1 MYAPTPRPKPSSR
14 PTSAPC
20 CGRWRPPSH
29 RRPSSCG
36 PSTNTGSGSSQSCA
50 GCGRY
55 PASVPSLLSSI
66 AMSGATSSASCIP
79 PLGARCVLFSPSVI
93 PVYSSVASLR
103 LVDNEAVSWAVWNT
117 RDWHGTPCA
126 GGSAQRRRDLREARY
141 IADRSLLLALW
152 LPHPDWTNPT
162 LALATGRSLAW
173 VKQWKA
179 RCGAEPHPAEA
190 VWGRS
195 RLHPPA
201 APCAPVVIERILQIR
216 DDPPEGLRRPPGPR
230 AILY

>member
-1 MYAPTPRPKPSSR
+1 MRPSERLPGDLGHAGA
-14 PTSAPC
+14 SAT
-20 CGRWRPPSH
+20 RPP
-29 RRPSSCG
+29 RDGLRWPAPPSGVRLTCY
-36 PSTNTGSGSSQSCA
+36 P
-50 GCGRY
+50 
-55 PASVPSLLSSI
+55 PASY
-66 AMSGATSSASCIP
+66 
-79 PLGARCVLFSPSVI
+79 RVLFSPSVI